1 MISNILIFV
10 DDLKYL
16 SDYRKAGVSAFLF
29 ALEDFSVGYKTY
41 SIEEIN
47 NVDVSNKY
55 VIINRILTSDDI
67 DKLKKIIKK
76 FKTIKGLVFE
86 DVGVYE
92 FLRKLDTNLE
102 LILFQNHF
110 CTNSN
115 SVNFWLD
122 KVDSVFI
129 SNELTYDEISLIT
142 KQAKKSVCLHL
153 FGYNQVM
160 YSRRL
165 LLSNWSEYFALP
177 SKKQNT
183 IIDQATKVQFKAYE
197 DKYGTIMYSG
207 NIFNGHEL
215 LTLKNVKYFYINTML
230 IPHQRILQ
238 FLKDLNSIDNQNE
251 DDGFLHKSTIYKLKE
266 RAK

>member
-29 ALEDFSVGYKTY
+29 ALEEFSVGYKTY

-76 FKTIKGLVFE
+76 FKNIKGLVFE

-183 IIDQATKVQFKAYE
+183 ITDQATKVQFKAYE
-197 DKYGTIMYSG
+197 DKY
-207 NIFNGHEL
+207 EL
-215 LTLKNVKYFYINTML
+215 LNLKNVKYFYINTML

-238 FLKDLNSIDNQNE
+238 FLKDLNSIDTQNE